1 MQFAS
6 YCRSPTLRF
15 SESSNRLFGLFDQQ
29 TEKLLRRGPDE
40 AGFCAGDGLLRCF
53 DTIISRYRNSLMS
66 AIGT

>member
-6 YCRSPTLRF
+6 YCRSPCGSPRVGT
-15 SESSNRLFGLFDQQ
+15 RLFGLFDHQVD
-29 TEKLLRRGPDE
+29 KLLRSGARRRRVL
-40 AGFCAGDGLLRCF
+40 AGDGLLRCF